1 MATNGW
7 ARLFVAVYGD
17 GHQDDEHW
25 ALYIENVTLVQA
37 MSLRRW
43 YVDVRNRNPR
53 DSGSYRGMIYLTD
66 VRTADVPEIEEIAP
80 GLRLNRYTGWNCQDF
95 VMDLLAA
102 LEDEAIIDPNDN
114 EYQEQKDRL
123 RALLHRRT

>member
-17 GHQDDEHW
+17 GQQDDQHW

-43 YVDVRNRNPR
+43 SVNVRNSDPR
-53 DSGSYRGMIYLTD
+53 DSGSYRDMIYLTD
-66 VRTADVPEIEEIAP
+66 VRTRDVQDIEEIAH
-80 GLRLNRYTGWNCQDF
+80 GLRLNRFSGWNCQDF
-95 VMDLLAA
+95 VMDLLEA
-102 LEDEAIIDPNDN
+102 LEDEDIIDPNDN
-114 EYQEQKDRL
+114 EYQQQKDRL
-123 RALLHRRT
+123 RRLLHRRA